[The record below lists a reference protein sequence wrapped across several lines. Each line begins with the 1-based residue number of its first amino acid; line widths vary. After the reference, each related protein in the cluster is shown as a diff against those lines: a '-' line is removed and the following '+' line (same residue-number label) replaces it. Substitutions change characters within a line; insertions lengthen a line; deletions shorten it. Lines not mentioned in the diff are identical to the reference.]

1 MNLHSKVNLLM
12 KQKSTMQLKLLP
24 NIDSPADIRGFSMD
38 ELERLVDEIRFHTID
53 IVSQVGGHL
62 APTLGVI
69 ELSVALHKVYDTP
82 NDKLIWDVGH
92 QAYAHKL
99 LTGRYNDFSTI
110 RQHGGLSGFLKRSE
124 SPYDVFGA
132 GHASTSISAATGIA
146 EARKHSKKK
155 FRVVSVIGDGAMT
168 GGLAFEA
175 LNNAGHLRTPMLV
188 ILNDNEMSISPNVGA
203 INTYLTKIV
212 TNPLYNR
219 IRDEIWNISGKLQF
233 GKKTA
238 RTMLHR
244 IEESL
249 KSLLVPGM
257 LFEELGFRYFGP
269 IDGHNLHDLIKT
281 LERLKN
287 LKTPALLHIRTKKGK
302 GMVSTNFET
311 RQYHDDAVKYHAVKP
326 NSGSNGKISAPVS
339 DEISAPLFQDVFGTL
354 VCEIARNRKD
364 TVCITAAMREG
375 TGLVPF
381 AKEFPHR
388 YYDVG
393 IAEGHAITFSAGLAT
408 EGVRPIVAIYSTF
421 LQRAFDQIIHDVSIQ
436 KLPVVFCMDRA
447 GIAGEDGPTHHGA
460 LDIAYLKCIQNMVVS
475 SPKDGNELRHL
486 LYTGLDYQDGPYAIR
501 YPKASSVE
509 FNPRGQAELLPI
521 GSWEVLRHGSDTVI
535 LGVGPLVF
543 DGLNAAEK
551 MDQSGISC
559 EVVNCRFIKP
569 MDETYLKSIIG
580 KFDNVVTIEEGVRAG
595 GFGEAVISWLSSNG
609 YKGELQIISL
619 PNEYVEHGPRD
630 VLLEQW
636 GVSQAG
642 IIKAIKTNK
651 KPAKLEV

>member
-1 MNLHSKVNLLM
+1 M
-12 KQKSTMQLKLLP
+12 KQKITMQLKLLP
-24 NIDSPADIRGFSMD
+24 NINSPADIRGFTMN
-38 ELERLVDEIRFHTID
+38 ELEKLVDEIRFHTID

-99 LTGRYNDFSTI
+99 LTGRYNEFSTI

-124 SPYDVFGA
+124 SLYDVFGA

-155 FRVVSVIGDGAMT
+155 YRVVSVIGDGAMT

-175 LNNAGHLRTPMLV
+175 LNNAGHLRTPMLI

-219 IRDEIWNISGKLQF
+219 IRDEIWNISGKLPY
-233 GKKTA
+233 GKKTT

-311 RQYHDDAVKYHAVKP
+311 GEYHDDAVKFHAVKP
-326 NSGSNGKISAPVS
+326 NSGSNGKISAPAS
-339 DEISAPLFQDVFGTL
+339 DSISVPIFQDVFGSL
-354 VCEIARNRKD
+354 ACEIARNRKD

-375 TGLVPF
+375 TGLVPC
-381 AKEFPHR
+381 A
-388 YYDVG
+388 
-393 IAEGHAITFSAGLAT
+393 
-408 EGVRPIVAIYSTF
+408 
-421 LQRAFDQIIHDVSIQ
+421 
-436 KLPVVFCMDRA
+436 
-447 GIAGEDGPTHHGA
+447 
-460 LDIAYLKCIQNMVVS
+460 
-475 SPKDGNELRHL
+475 
-486 LYTGLDYQDGPYAIR
+486 
-501 YPKASSVE
+501 
-509 FNPRGQAELLPI
+509 
-521 GSWEVLRHGSDTVI
+521 
-535 LGVGPLVF
+535 
-543 DGLNAAEK
+543 
-551 MDQSGISC
+551 
-559 EVVNCRFIKP
+559 
-569 MDETYLKSIIG
+569 
-580 KFDNVVTIEEGVRAG
+580 
-595 GFGEAVISWLSSNG
+595 
-609 YKGELQIISL
+609 
-619 PNEYVEHGPRD
+619 
-630 VLLEQW
+630 
-636 GVSQAG
+636 
-642 IIKAIKTNK
+642 
-651 KPAKLEV
+651 